1 MTANVRTAIVLQGG
15 GALGAYEYGVL
26 QALYEARGKN
36 FKPAIIT
43 GVSIGAVNAAVLA
56 GAEDPL
62 GTLDRLWREDFAV
75 LEPTTSFSEQFKHM
89 QLMPPIFQPYLS
101 SLSSMLEVL
110 PHMLQPVFQQLT
122 PPVFQQYISS
132 LGNESMYR
140 LRPEYFYA
148 PLVAAFFN
156 TSIYDTSPL
165 KDTLTRLIDLDKLNN
180 ESQVVV
186 TALNVEKGELTRFGN
201 TLSIQTGGEYANA
214 DSLSIEHILASS
226 SLPPSFPMTEING
239 GSYWDGA
246 LHASLPLSEAIN
258 CLERVDDGS
267 REVERE
273 LIVVELVPR
282 AGQKPTNMPEVV
294 SRFSNIIFASKLE
307 LDEALFDKY
316 SQYIELIEQIDLL
329 VSTIQADDDLSKKV
343 DAALSARD
351 ANVTVERIR
360 DHAGYQK
367 LIEHRKIDSFR
378 RIPFTAGHEL
388 RKASDFSKATI
399 EARIEAGRQEALRQ
413 GIGEYRHT
421 KP

>member
-1 MTANVRTAIVLQGG
+1 MADTVRTAIVLQGG

-26 QALYEARGKN
+26 QALYAARGKN
-36 FKPAIIT
+36 FKPAVIT

-56 GAEDPL
+56 GGEDPI

-75 LEPTTSFSEQFKHM
+75 FEPDTSFAEQFKHM

-165 KDTLTRLIDLDKLNN
+165 GETLTKFIDLERLNRD
-180 ESQVVV
+180 SQVVV
-186 TALNVEKGELTRFGN
+186 TALNVETGRLTRFGN
-201 TLSIQTGGEYANA
+201 TLSTQTGGAYDNA
-214 DSLSIEHILASS
+214 SPLSIEHILASG
-226 SLPPSFPMTEING
+226 SLPPGFPMTEING

-273 LIVVELVPR
+273 LIVVELVPM

-294 SRFSNIIFASKLE
+294 SRFSNVIFSSKLE
-307 LDEALFDKY
+307 LDKTLFDKY
-316 SQYIELIEQIDLL
+316 SQYIELIEQIKLL
-329 VSTIQADDDLSKKV
+329 VETIQADDELLKKV
-343 DAALSARD
+343 DEALSARD
-351 ANVTVERIR
+351 DEVTVEHIR
-360 DHAGYQK
+360 NHAGYQR
-367 LIEHRKIDSFR
+367 LTEHRKIDSFR
-378 RIPFTAGHEL
+378 RVPFTAGHEL
-388 RKASDFSKATI
+388 SKASDFSKASI
-399 EARIEAGRQEALRQ
+399 EARIEAGRREALRQ
-413 GIGEYRHT
+413 GIGEYRPT
-421 KP
+421 TP